1 MMPPK
6 DLFNGYLDGELSSEE
21 LSRLEAWIAADA
33 KNAAEFLDWIAL
45 QAWTREALQSDLL
58 QQVLHEPRSNPERA
72 LRQASV
78 DEASADQRSRRTRN
92 LAWAAAIAATLL
104 VAATAYWRS
113 ATNSPN
119 GSIAI
124 ADKEVDEPA
133 MQDAA
138 DDFNQEANQSTVV
151 ATVTRLEQCVWISSQ
166 TSLGYGQQLVEG
178 TQVALRSG
186 VARVTFESGAEALL
200 EGPCDFIV
208 DNAMHGTIRSGRVS
222 VTAPKRAYGFRIRAP
237 NAEVIDLGTEF
248 GVTVDEGGN
257 SEVHVFSGEV
267 LSRSV
272 DKQGEQLGEL
282 FRVTANN
289 ALKFAAL
296 DELPS
301 KIASDNSLFAQ
312 LEAVTVQAAARD
324 SLPSDSRLALWLAA
338 DVSAKTQEGRRVVA
352 WSDILFGDNVSAE
365 DALQP
370 DVAAQPKLIPDG
382 INGRQAVRF
391 NGSSSYLVTTPL
403 ETTDDQT
410 IFMVCQYSKAAMRPG
425 RKRGG
430 QILNYN
436 GPPHRLVSSTY
447 EPGVLQIGEPIV
459 EGFAPTRLGGKLFS
473 GRLGGQDVSESEMYT
488 SPLGVGVPVVLAY
501 QYDLSNHQ
509 ASLWINNEL
518 IEQTPALRP
527 AGVTSRKTIG
537 RHGFMKFFFA
547 GELGELMIYNSALD
561 AADLDAVT
569 TYLSKKYN
577 IPLKQPSAGVP
588 SI

>member
-1 MMPPK
+1 MMPPR
-6 DLFNGYLDGELSSEE
+6 DLFYGYLDGELTSTE

-33 KNAAEFLDWIAL
+33 MNASDFLDWIAL
-45 QAWTREALQSDLL
+45 QAWTREALQSELL
-58 QQVLHEPRSNPERA
+58 QQVLYEPQTNREAA
-72 LRQASV
+72 LGLPSV
-78 DEASADQRSRRTRN
+78 VEALAEQHSRRASM
-92 LAWAAAIAATLL
+92 LAWAAIAAFLL
-104 VAATAYWRS
+104 VTGTAYWRAS
-113 ATNSPN
+113 GNPPHGHVAD
-119 GSIAI
+119 
-124 ADKEVDEPA
+124 ADKRDKPA
-133 MQDAA
+133 AQDAA
-138 DDFNQEANQSTVV
+138 AEFNREIEDSPVV
-151 ATVTRLEQCVWISSQ
+151 ATVTRLEHCAWTSSQ
-166 TSLGYGQQLVEG
+166 TTLQYGQQLAEG
-178 TQVALRSG
+178 TQVTLQSG
-186 VARVTFESGAEALL
+186 MVRVTFESGAEALL

-222 VTAPKRAYGFRIRAP
+222 VTAPKRAYGFRIRSP

-267 LSRSV
+267 LSRSI

-312 LEAVTVQAAARD
+312 LEAVKLQAVTRD

-338 DVSAKTQEGRRVVA
+338 DVSAKTQQGRRVVA
-352 WSDILFGDNVSAE
+352 WSDILYGDNLLAE

-370 DVAAQPKLIPDG
+370 DASAQPMLASKG
-382 INGRQAVRF
+382 INGRPAVRF

-410 IFMVCQYSKAAMRPG
+410 IFMVCQYSQAAMRPG

-459 EGFAPTRLGGKLFS
+459 EDFAPTRLGGKLFS
-473 GRLGGQDVSESEMYT
+473 GRLDGRDVSESAAYT
-488 SPLGVGVPVVLAY
+488 SPLGVGVPVVLCY
-501 QYDLSNHQ
+501 RYDLTNHR
-509 ASLWINNEL
+509 ASLWVNNEL
-518 IEQTPALRP
+518 IDEMPALRP

-537 RHGFMKFFFA
+537 RHGFMKLFFA
-547 GELGELMIYNSALD
+547 GELGELMIYNQALPEEK
-561 AADLDAVT
+561 LNQVT
-569 TYLSKKYN
+569 NYLSNKYRIAIKAKPN
-577 IPLKQPSAGVP
+577 EL
-588 SI
+588 

>member
-1 MMPPK
+1 MMPPR
-6 DLFNGYLDGELSSEE
+6 DLFNGYLDGELTSEE
-21 LSRLEAWIAADA
+21 LRRLEAWIAADA
-33 KNAAEFLDWIAL
+33 KNAADFLDWIAL

-58 QQVLHEPRSNPERA
+58 QQVLHEPQTNRDQA
-72 LRQASV
+72 LRQASFV
-78 DEASADQRSRRTRN
+78 DASADQSSRRTSNRT
-92 LAWAAAIAATLL
+92 WAAAIAASLL
-104 VAATAYWRS
+104 VAATAYWWS
-113 ATNSPN
+113 GTHLPN
-119 GSIAI
+119 GRIATGNKDDKDELPVAQDSIA
-124 ADKEVDEPA
+124 E
-133 MQDAA
+133 
-138 DDFNQEANQSTVV
+138 FNREANDSPVV
-151 ATVTRLEQCVWISSQ
+151 ATVTRLEHCVWTSSL

-186 VARVTFESGAEALL
+186 VTRVTFESGAEALL
-200 EGPCDFIV
+200 EGPCNFIV

-289 ALKFAAL
+289 ALKFPAL
-296 DELPS
+296 DDLPS

-312 LEAVTVQAAARD
+312 LEAVKVRASARE

-338 DVSAKTQEGRRVVA
+338 DVSAKTQQGRRVVA
-352 WSDILFGDNVSAE
+352 WSDILYGDNVSAE

-370 DVAAQPKLIPDG
+370 EASAQPTLAPKG
-382 INGRQAVRF
+382 INGRPAVRF

-473 GRLGGQDVSESEMYT
+473 GRLDGRDVSESEAYT
-488 SPLGVGVPVVLAY
+488 SPLGAAVPVVLCY
-501 QYDLSNHQ
+501 RYDLANHR

-518 IEQTPALRP
+518 IDEMPALRP

-537 RHGFMKFFFA
+537 RHGFMKLFFA
-547 GELGELMIYNSALD
+547 GDLGELMIYNQALPEEKMNQ
-561 AADLDAVT
+561 VT
-569 TYLSKKYN
+569 NYLSNKYQIAIQAQAN
-577 IPLKQPSAGVP
+577 EL
-588 SI
+588 

>member
-6 DLFNGYLDGELSSEE
+6 DLFNGYLDGELTSDE

-33 KNAAEFLDWIAL
+33 TNAAEFLDWVAL

-58 QQVLHEPRSNPERA
+58 QQVLHQP
-72 LRQASV
+72 ASSA
-78 DEASADQRSRRTRN
+78 ESSADQRTRRASKS
-92 LAWAAAIAATLL
+92 AWAAIAASLL
-104 VAATAYWRS
+104 LAATGYWWS
-113 ATNSPN
+113 AANSSKDRAEN
-119 GSIAI
+119 
-124 ADKEVDEPA
+124 ADKGGD
-133 MQDAA
+133 DAA
-138 DDFNQEANQSTVV
+138 QVADDEFNRVLEESPIV
-151 ATVTRLEQCVWISSQ
+151 ATITRLEQCVWTSSR
-166 TSLGYGQQLVEG
+166 TSLGYGQQLLEG
-178 TQVALRSG
+178 TQVTLRSG

-248 GVTVDEGGN
+248 GVTVDDGGN

-272 DKQGEQLGEL
+272 GKQGKQLGEL

-312 LEAVTVQAAARD
+312 LEAVNVQTAARD
-324 SLPSDSRLALWLAA
+324 SLPSDSGLALWLAA

-370 DVAAQPKLIPDG
+370 DEAAQPKLISDG

-391 NGSSSYLVTTPL
+391 NGNSSYLVTTPL

-410 IFMVCQYSKAAMRPG
+410 IFIVCQYSKAAMRPG

-436 GPPHRLVSSTY
+436 GPPHRLVSNTY

-459 EGFAPTRLGGKLFS
+459 GGFAPTRLGGKLFS
-473 GRLGGQDVSESEMYT
+473 GRLDGKDVSESEMYT

-501 QYDLSNHQ
+501 RYDLTNHQ

-561 AADLDAVT
+561 AAELDAVT
-569 TYLSKKYN
+569 AYLSKKYN
-577 IPLKQPSAGVP
+577 IPLKIPPKQPTA
-588 SI
+588 

>member
-1 MMPPK
+1 MMPPR
-6 DLFNGYLDGELSSEE
+6 DLFNGYLDGELTSEE
-21 LSRLEAWIAADA
+21 LSRLDAWIAADA
-33 KNAAEFLDWIAL
+33 KNAADFLDWIAL
-45 QAWTREALQSDLL
+45 QAWTREAIQSDLL
-58 QQVLHEPRSNPERA
+58 QQVLRGPETDGDQALKRASNI
-72 LRQASV
+72 
-78 DEASADQRSRRTRN
+78 EASADQRSRRTSRS
-92 LAWAAAIAATLL
+92 AWAAIAASLL
-104 VAATAYWRS
+104 VAATAYWWS
-113 ATNSPN
+113 ATSSPTGRVAN
-119 GSIAI
+119 AG
-124 ADKEVDEPA
+124 KGDEPV
-133 MQDAA
+133 QDAVA
-138 DDFNQEANQSTVV
+138 EFNREAEESPVV
-151 ATVTRLEQCVWISSQ
+151 ATVTRLEQCVWASSQ

-178 TQVALRSG
+178 TQVSIRSG

-200 EGPCDFIV
+200 EGPCDFVV

-272 DKQGEQLGEL
+272 DKQGAQLGEL

-312 LEAVTVQAAARD
+312 LESVKVHAVARD
-324 SLPSDSRLALWLAA
+324 SLPSDEGLALWLAA

-370 DVAAQPKLIPDG
+370 DVAAQPKLVADG
-382 INGRQAVRF
+382 INGRPAVRF
-391 NGSSSYLVTTPL
+391 NGKSSYLVTTPL

-410 IFMVCQYSKAAMRPG
+410 IFMVCQYSQAAMRPG

-436 GPPHRLVSSTY
+436 GPPYRLVSSTY

-473 GRLGGQDVSESEMYT
+473 GRLDGKDVSESEMYA

-501 QYDLSNHQ
+501 RYDLSNHQ

-518 IEQTPALRP
+518 IEQKPALRP

-537 RHGFMKFFFA
+537 RHGFMNFFFA
-547 GELGELMIYNSALD
+547 GELGELMIYNNALD
-561 AADLDAVT
+561 AADLEAVT

-577 IPLKQPSAGVP
+577 IPLKQPAA
-588 SI
+588 